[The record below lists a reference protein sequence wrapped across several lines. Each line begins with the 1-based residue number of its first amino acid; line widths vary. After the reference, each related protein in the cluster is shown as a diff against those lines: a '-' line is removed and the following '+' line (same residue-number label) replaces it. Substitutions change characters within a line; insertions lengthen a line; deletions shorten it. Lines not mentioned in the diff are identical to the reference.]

1 MYQPYPSGAQMPE
14 PQRPDPPPP
23 LLMAVRLMYVGAGLS
38 AIGIVLALVTIGSL
52 KTAILK
58 RHPLYTTSQVHSL
71 QTATVVSVIV
81 GGLIA
86 IGLWILMARANG
98 GGKRWARIVASVLFA
113 INTLDLLA
121 SAVQVHA
128 AASLAFGGLVWLAG
142 LGATILLW
150 RRESSQYFAAVSGQ
164 GTPA

>member
-1 MYQPYPSGAQMPE
+1 MYQPYPSGSQMPE
-14 PQRPDPPPP
+14 PQRPAPPPP

-38 AIGIVLALVTIGSL
+38 AIGIVLTLVTISSL
-52 KTAILK
+52 KAAILK
-58 RHPLYTTSQVHSL
+58 KHPLYTTSQVHSL
-71 QTATVVSVIV
+71 QTAAVGSVVV

-98 GGKRWARIVASVLFA
+98 AGKSWARIVASVLFA

-128 AASLAFGGLVWLAG
+128 AASLAFGALVWLAG
-142 LGATILLW
+142 LGATVLLW
-150 RRESSQYFAAVSGQ
+150 RRESGQYFAAASGR
-164 GTPA
+164 GAPA

>member
-58 RHPLYTTSQVHSL
+58 RHPLYTTSQVHNL
-71 QTATVVSVIV
+71 QTAAVGSVVV

-98 GGKRWARIVASVLFA
+98 AGKSWARIVASVLFA

-128 AASLAFGGLVWLAG
+128 PASLAFAGLVWLAG

-150 RRESSQYFAAVSGQ
+150 RQESSQYFAAVSGK
-164 GTPA
+164 GAPA

>member
-71 QTATVVSVIV
+71 QTATVVSVVV

-98 GGKRWARIVASVLFA
+98 AGKSWARIVASVLFG

-121 SAVQVHA
+121 TAIQAHA
-128 AASLAFGGLVWLAG
+128 PASLAFGALVWLAG
-142 LGATILLW
+142 LGAVILLW
-150 RRESSQYFAAVSGQ
+150 RGESSQYFAAESAKGA
-164 GTPA
+164 PA

>member
-98 GGKRWARIVASVLFA
+98 AGKSWARIVASVLFA

-150 RRESSQYFAAVSGQ
+150 RGESSQYFAAVSGK
-164 GTPA
+164 GAPA